1 MSNPPSAGKKSRCIR
16 CGAMNVKPRPGTGRA
31 TRFRHIPAMAIPD
44 SLLVPTCGRCQSEYL
59 IESDS
64 LAKELQEAY
73 LRTLRYRARDALE
86 RLTEHTSQRWL
97 EWHLGLS
104 QGYLCRIQAGAG
116 NPSAELVSQLAL
128 LCQDPVTRLAELE
141 RFWLLPD
148 DNWLPPPIP
157 PTRRR
162 KRRAVAV
169 ERQPP
174 LGGAAVVAPP
184 VEAAQASETEAPIAT
199 MVESA
204 KPVESVDASAPPK
217 PTAQRG
223 QAGGLA
229 AQASGK
235 AHKFTT
241 EEARTAGKKG
251 GAMIARDREQMREI
265 GRRGGKAKRGYRK
278 RRAEKLES
286 VDVGELGSP

>member
-1 MSNPPSAGKKSRCIR
+1 VSKLQPVSKLSRCIR
-16 CGAMNVKPRPGTGRA
+16 CGAKNVKPRPGKGRT

-44 SLLVPTCGRCQSEYL
+44 SLLVQTCGRCQSQY
-59 IESDS
+59 IDESES
-64 LAKELQEAY
+64 LAKELRAAY
-73 LRTLRYRARDALE
+73 LSTLRLRARDALG
-86 RLTEHTSQRWL
+86 RLMEHTSQRWL

-116 NPSAELVSQLAL
+116 NPSAELVSLLAL

-162 KRRAVAV
+162 RRNAVAV
-169 ERQPP
+169 ES
-174 LGGAAVVAPP
+174 APP
-184 VEAAQASETEAPIAT
+184 PAPAALETPPFAAAQVREKEEPSVTA
-199 MVESA
+199 VELGS
-204 KPVESVDASAPPK
+204 PVESTAASAPLK
-217 PTAQRG
+217 PTVRRG

-235 AHKFTT
+235 AHKFTP
-241 EEARTAGKKG
+241 EEARAAGK
-251 GAMIARDREQMREI
+251 
-265 GRRGGKAKRGYRK
+265 RGGPSSLVTES
-278 RRAEKLES
+278 RRAVNRTMRPRL
-286 VDVGELGSP
+286 